1 MPSNKYIQFIH
12 ENDTW
17 LRTLDYFRQENIYLK
32 NRLAQIAKAA
42 LNPTLLSELET
53 YQNRFVDKDT
63 VLSILRFDIIR
74 QNDLINSYN
83 AMESGPEILFKIQ
96 SNQAALREDMQHVE
110 RAFNSLKF
118 DFNNYLAAIL

>member
-1 MPSNKYIQFIH
+1 MSNNKYIQFTH

-32 NRLAQIAKAA
+32 NRLAQIAKSA
-42 LNPTLLSELET
+42 LQPSLLGELET

-63 VLSILRFDIIR
+63 VLSILRFDIIH
-74 QNDLINSYN
+74 QNDLINSCN
-83 AMESGPEILFKIQ
+83 SVDPTPEMLAKIQ
-96 SNQAALREDMQHVE
+96 HNQDALRDDMQQVE

-118 DFNNYLAAIL
+118 DFNNYLASIL